1 VTAVESVIWIKVE
14 RPTFDLAGVLIS
26 SLQIT
31 GGLFVIALVL
41 GSLFGL
47 TLLWR
52 RRRQDRSSLDPVS
65 LRLEPRS

>member
-1 VTAVESVIWIKVE
+1 MTVAQSVTWIKVE

-31 GGLFVIALVL
+31 GGLFVIALLL
-41 GSLFGL
+41 GTLFGL

-52 RRRQDRSSLDPVS
+52 RRRQDRSPLEPVS
-65 LRLEPRS
+65 LRL